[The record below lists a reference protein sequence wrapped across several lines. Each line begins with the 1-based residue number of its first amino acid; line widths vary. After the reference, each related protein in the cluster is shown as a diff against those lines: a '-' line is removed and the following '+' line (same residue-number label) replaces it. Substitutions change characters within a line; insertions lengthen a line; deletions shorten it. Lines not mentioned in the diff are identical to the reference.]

1 MSEDKASPAP
11 HVSSSPPIPS
21 ASPANVALRSWLH
34 GGPGDEASSV
44 IEIGCGGGEHLIP
57 LAFYNASR
65 QPSARYLGVERDPDR
80 LQRARDRAAAAGVT
94 NVEFA
99 AEPPGEGPFDV
110 VLVRGAVGRD
120 DDRSDRAFMA
130 LAARL
135 VAPQGLVYIDYPV
148 LPGAGMDALVG
159 ELCRALPSASEGPAG
174 VRAAASAMR
183 EIIAQPSHPYPN
195 LIAVELAAVSG
206 GAGALSDGEIA
217 RRYPP
222 SPSFGRFFRD
232 VAAIAAEAG
241 LHFVC
246 EAERE
251 ESSVFEALRAE
262 LMSRGA
268 SGAALEQ
275 AIDILC
281 YRRSRASIFC
291 RAGVHVADRPGIEAL
306 DRLLITSPLVPISNA
321 VRLGPGIEE
330 PFVTPEGGRIGSVDP
345 LLKASLLA
353 LRDAWPKPLS
363 FAALMGEAVALLH
376 KDGAEGA
383 PDDELVAGVAQDLWT
398 LHARGLVD
406 LHLHEPSY
414 APKGNAKLH
423 ALARMEAGEGEGLT
437 TPYHTRYVPKGF
449 DAALVRHMND
459 PALTDEDLTGA
470 LMGDIMSGSV
480 PLELGGQRINDP
492 ALLEPIVKAL
502 MTKGRAAL
510 ARQGLLE

>member
-1 MSEDKASPAP
+1 MSEDKASPVP
-11 HVSSSPPIPS
+11 QVSTSLPIPS
-21 ASPANVALRSWLH
+21 ASPANIALRSWLH
-34 GGPGDEASSV
+34 GGPGDKASSV

-57 LAFYNASR
+57 LAFYSASH
-65 QPSARYLGVERDPDR
+65 QPGARYLGVEPDPDL

-159 ELCRALPSASEGPAG
+159 ALVHALPSASEGPDG
-174 VRAAASAMR
+174 TRKAATAMK

-195 LIAVELAAVSG
+195 LIALELATMS
-206 GAGALSDGEIA
+206 AGTLSDGELA

-232 VAAIAAEAG
+232 VARIAAEAG
-241 LHFVC
+241 LQFLC

-251 ESSVFEALRAE
+251 ESSVFEALRVE

-291 RAGVHVADRPGIEAL
+291 RADVHVADRPGIEAL
-306 DRLLITSPLVPISNA
+306 DRLLIASPLVPLGSA

-330 PFVTPEGGRIGSVDP
+330 PFAAPEGGRIGSVDP

-353 LRDAWPKPLS
+353 LRDAWPKPIS
-363 FAALMGEAVALLH
+363 FAKLMGEAVALLH

-406 LHLHEPSY
+406 LHLVEPSY
-414 APKGNAKLH
+414 APKGSTKLH
-423 ALARMEAGEGEGLT
+423 ALARMEAAGGEGLT
-437 TPYHTRYVPKGF
+437 TPYHTLYVPKGF

-459 PALTDEDLTGA
+459 PELTDEDITGA

-510 ARQGLLE
+510 ARWGLLE